1 MRNII
6 FVALLLSFLC
16 VSSCTTHS
24 NLNPELYP
32 TSIPSNV
39 RYSPPPESKS
49 LAAKQLLEKAL
60 QNTTSNPVGLFG
72 DIVAICSDLWPEI
85 KEKEPYKSDPGARTM
100 FSVNGV
106 IKEGK
111 AFKTR
116 EAMDALE
123 LHLRDKLNSNGP
135 VTIRTPNHEDMIK
148 YWDAIGW
155 DIETPLFVAENI
167 KIKIIFDYDP
177 KDGHFWNVVQLK

>member
-6 FVALLLSFLC
+6 YIALLLSFFC

-24 NLNPELYP
+24 KLNPELYP
-32 TSIPSNV
+32 TSMPSNV

-60 QNTTSNPVGLFG
+60 QNKTSTPVGLFG
-72 DIVAICSDLWPEI
+72 GIVAICSDLWPEI
-85 KEKEPYKSDPGARTM
+85 KEKEPYKTDPGAHTM

-116 EAMDALE
+116 EAMNALE
-123 LHLRDKLNSNGP
+123 LHLRDKLISAGP
-135 VTIRTPNHEDMIK
+135 VIVRPPSYEDMKK

-155 DIETPLFVAENI
+155 DIETPLFVAKNT